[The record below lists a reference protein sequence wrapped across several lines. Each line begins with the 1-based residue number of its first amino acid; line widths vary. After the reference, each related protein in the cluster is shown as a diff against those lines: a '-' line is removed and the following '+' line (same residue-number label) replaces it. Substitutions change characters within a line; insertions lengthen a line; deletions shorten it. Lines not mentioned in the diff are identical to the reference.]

1 MTGQNKI
8 QVSFYASLRK
18 AAGQNS
24 VEFDLP
30 AAVSVRDLIREILVE
45 LPGLEAELLT
55 NQGELAPHVNFL
67 VNGRNV
73 RYLDGG
79 CDNLL
84 ADGDQV
90 SIFPAIAG
98 G

>member
-1 MTGQNKI
+1 MPACVRLQVKI
-8 QVSFYASLRK
+8 QL
-18 AAGQNS
+18 NS
-24 VEFDLP
+24 IYQQS
-30 AAVSVRDLIREILVE
+30 VSVRDLIREILVE